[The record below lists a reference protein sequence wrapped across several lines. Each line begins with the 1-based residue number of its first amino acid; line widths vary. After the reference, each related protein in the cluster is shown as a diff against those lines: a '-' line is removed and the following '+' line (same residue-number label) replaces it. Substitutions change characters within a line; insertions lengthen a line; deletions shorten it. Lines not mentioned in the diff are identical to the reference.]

1 MQKTFFFILAFA
13 ILITA
18 VSLFATTQFSVS
30 TALPYAST
38 QITLLAAGG
47 EKVKRRQ
54 HATIDI
60 HNRSQINLTTAKM
73 FLEAA
78 GEELKLRR
86 GRQTVTLDT
95 PTQSQISGIGGN
107 PDEVFSRRRNAV
119 RATCKQTG
127 RKKLGLTAPQMDD
140 VYHHMIVDDKHKLIY
155 CYVPKA
161 ACSSW
166 KRVMLRLTG
175 ATDTRAPHERK
186 NHLLMSD
193 LPKSEREKRMKTYK
207 KFMVHREPLGRL
219 LSAYFDKFVKD
230 DAMRLTFGRKIIYRY
245 RSNPSRHSLKY
256 GNDVTFREFARFAV
270 DVAHKTR
277 TIDMNEHW
285 RSQVKLC
292 QPCTVDYNY
301 YSEMETVERD
311 AEALLKIIGAPT
323 HIKLPHL
330 HNTNSAKNVTQFYGE
345 VDRNLLG
352 KLLVVYKEDVAI
364 FGYSTS
370 RLVI

>member
-1 MQKTFFFILAFA
+1 MLKAVFGIVLFLVIVILVTLYF
-13 ILITA
+13 L
-18 VSLFATTQFSVS
+18 STTQHSRIASIQPLISIQS
-30 TALPYAST
+30 TRLDVASR
-38 QITLLAAGG
+38 G
-47 EKVKRRQ
+47 EKLLKLKRRQ
-54 HATIDI
+54 SVTTDI
-60 HNRSQINLTTAKM
+60 HNESQITIIGVDERAKEI
-73 FLEAA
+73 FR
-78 GEELKLRR
+78 K
-86 GRQTVTLDT
+86 
-95 PTQSQISGIGGN
+95 
-107 PDEVFSRRRNAV
+107 RRNAV
-119 RATCKQTG
+119 RAVCKQTG
-127 RKKLGLTAPQMDD
+127 RKKLGVSAPQMDD

-219 LSAYFDKFVKD
+219 LSAYFDKFVRD

-256 GNDVTFREFARFAV
+256 GNDVTFREFARFVV

-311 AEALLKIIGAPT
+311 AEALLKIVGAPT
-323 HIKLPHL
+323 HIKFPHS
-330 HNTNSAKNVTQFYGE
+330 HKTNSAQNVTQFYG
-345 VDRNLLG
+345 DLG
-352 KLLVVYKEDVAI
+352 KNLILKLLAVYREDVAI
-364 FGYSTS
+364 FGYNKFK
-370 RLVI
+370 VY